1 MNFDW
6 NTEENELKEKLI
18 ALFDDDARAQVA
30 AMETADVSALKDMLL
45 RQLARMGEAGYL
57 DVAIGPDGRDKMLT
71 LAACQEALAEVSGSL
86 LLATEAS
93 TRLFGGLLAGFGSE
107 GVRNELLS
115 SLLAGKCVGAV
126 AISEPGGEAHE
137 GSKTTAAADGDV
149 YKVTGVKSFVTNG
162 PIADWIAVAGTVK
175 GKPAFFIVEP
185 DQEGL
190 TLGPRIPTM
199 GYNGMAVCALELH
212 GVAVP
217 ASRVIGPLENDDALT
232 YLGMM
237 QDLALTAASVGVIHR
252 TMNAANTH
260 ARSYHR
266 GKKPIYAHQE
276 VRFKISDMFTLYQ
289 ASQLVTY
296 RAAWFYSVGDS
307 EAGVLINC
315 AKVFCAE
322 SAEQIANMAMQVMA
336 GQGYV
341 SGNPIEMG
349 YREAKYAALSGTTS
363 EVSRMSIANDLLR
376 RFEI

>member
-6 NTEENELKEKLI
+6 NTEENELKTKLT
-18 ALFDDDARAQVA
+18 ALFDDDTRAEIA
-30 AMETADVSALKDMLL
+30 SMEKADVSGLRDTLLK
-45 RQLARMGEAGYL
+45 QLGKLAETGYL
-57 DVAIGPDGRDKMLT
+57 DLAVGPDSREKMLT
-71 LAACQEALAEVSGSL
+71 LAACQEAMAEVSGSL
-86 LLATEAS
+86 LLAVEAS
-93 TRLFGGLLAGFGSE
+93 TRLLGGLLSGFGGQAVKDE
-107 GVRNELLS
+107 ILS
-115 SLLAGKCVGAV
+115 ALLAGKCIGSM

-137 GSKTTAAADGDV
+137 GWKTTAGFDGDV
-149 YKVTGVKSFVTNG
+149 CKVTGVKSFVTNG
-162 PIADWIAVAGTVK
+162 PIADWIAVAGAVQ

-185 DQEGL
+185 GQEGL
-190 TLGPRIPTM
+190 TLGPRIETM
-199 GYNGMAVCALELH
+199 GYNGMAVCALELKD
-212 GVAVP
+212 VVVP
-217 ASRVIGPLENDDALT
+217 TDRVIGPLENNDALT

-237 QDLALTAASVGVIHR
+237 QDLALTAASVGVSHR
-252 TMNAANTH
+252 TMNAANTY

-289 ASQLVTY
+289 SSQLVTY
-296 RAAWFYSVGDS
+296 RAAWFYSEGDS

-322 SAEQIANMAMQVMA
+322 AAEQIAGMAMQVMA

-341 SGNPIEMG
+341 TGNPVEVG

-363 EVSRMSIANDLLR
+363 EVSRMSIADDLLR